1 METAGFVDPPEP
13 RLDSDGHLADA
24 ADWTRDWAEQTARR
38 DGVELTDLHWWL
50 IGFVRD
56 HYLAYGM
63 PPLMRVA
70 IKAMRE
76 AGVAEAASSRTL
88 YRLFPDRP
96 IRQACRYAGVP
107 APESC
112 I

>member
-1 METAGFVDPPEP
+1 METAGFGNRAEP
-13 RLDSDGHLADA
+13 RLDGDGHLADA
-24 ADWTRDWAEQTARR
+24 ADWSRDWAETMAGR
-38 DGVELTDLHWWL
+38 DGVELTELHWWL
-50 IGFVRD
+50 IGFVRE
-56 HYLAYGM
+56 HYIAYGM

-70 IKAMRE
+70 IRAMRE
-76 AGVAEAASSRTL
+76 AGVVADASSRTL